1 MSSLSAREQRI
12 LAEIE
17 GDLAAAEPRLE
28 QALVAAKLPALR
40 ACSVVRS
47 DQAKLRR
54 SWWIA
59 GLLASLLCGFGLLTA
74 GLVLNSL
81 PLIVV
86 GIPLAQFSPFIAG
99 YRGIARASRTR

>member
-1 MSSLSAREQRI
+1 MSSLSGREQRI

-17 GDLAAAEPRLE
+17 SDLAAAEPRLE
-28 QALVAAKLPALR
+28 QALVSAKLPVLGVR
-40 ACSVVRS
+40 PVVRP
-47 DQAKLRR
+47 DQAKLRK

-59 GLLASLLCGFGLLTA
+59 GLIASLLCGFGLLTA

-86 GIPLAQFSPFIAG
+86 GTPLAQFSPFVAG
-99 YRGIARASRTR
+99 YRGIARARRAR